1 MCAIIG
7 FNFPDR
13 DLILKMR
20 QFVSNRGPDA
30 EGIYIDE
37 NMTIFHN
44 RLSIID
50 PGKNSNQPMI
60 YNNFIISF
68 NGEIYNYKKLKNDL
82 IKLGYRFKTNSDTE
96 VILLLFDKYG
106 VEAFNKISGIFA
118 ISIWD
123 KNKKKTIPYTR

>member
-50 PGKNSNQPMI
+50 LDTGHQP
-60 YNNFIISF
+60 ISSSDNRF
-68 NGEIYNYKKLKNDL
+68 HLVCNGEIY
-82 IKLGYRFKTNSDTE
+82 
-96 VILLLFDKYG
+96 
-106 VEAFNKISGIFA
+106 
-118 ISIWD
+118 IW
-123 KNKKKTIPYTR
+123 YSFF